1 MAFCLLIFFFACQEA
16 PSGVILDGLQ
26 TLTHHTLTKVDSFN
40 KFYFR
45 EFVGP
50 GSLLETAVSSQLRTA
65 GFITSELPSF
75 SF

>member
-1 MAFCLLIFFFACQEA
+1 M
-16 PSGVILDGLQ
+16 ILDGLQ
-26 TLTHHTLTKVDSFN
+26 TLTHHTLIKVDSFN

-50 GSLLETAVSSQLRTA
+50 GSLLEKAVSSQLSTA
-65 GFITSELPSF
+65 GFITSELPTF